1 MEITSSMLKIF
12 KPSQFVTEVN
22 AQEIRDWVRESLASG
37 ASSLLIDFHDVQF
50 INSSGLG
57 ALALALKMV
66 RERGGRMA
74 LCALSPQARMTLEI
88 SGMDKA
94 FEIYANK
101 DEFETSAPAAALQ
114 QIA

>member
-1 MEITSSMLKIF
+1 MLKVF
-12 KPSQFVTEVN
+12 QPSQFVTEVN

-37 ASSLLIDFHDVQF
+37 ASNLLIDFRDVQF

-57 ALALALKMV
+57 ALAIALKMV
-66 RERGGRMA
+66 REQGSHLA
-74 LCALSPQARMTLEI
+74 LCSLTPQTRMTLEI

-94 FEIYANK
+94 FEIYSSQ
-101 DEFETSAPAAALQ
+101 DEFEANVPVAALQ